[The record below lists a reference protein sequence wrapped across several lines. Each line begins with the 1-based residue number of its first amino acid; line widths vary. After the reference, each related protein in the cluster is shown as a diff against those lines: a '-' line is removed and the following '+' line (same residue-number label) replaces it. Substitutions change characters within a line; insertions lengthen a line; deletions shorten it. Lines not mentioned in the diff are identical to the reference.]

1 MWRRRRWTEEMR
13 PPPPGEPAPAPR
25 AQPRPPRAVGG
36 AVRLSS
42 ARSPRL
48 EAFDSVLGEWRRGGC
63 SREQAAGVLPE
74 GMVPAWEG
82 ERTLL

>member
-1 MWRRRRWTEEMR
+1 MWRRRRRWTEEMR

-25 AQPRPPRAVGG
+25 AVGG

-42 ARSPRL
+42 AQSPLVEAL
-48 EAFDSVLGEWRRGGC
+48 ESGLGERRRGGC
-63 SREQAAGVLPE
+63 PREQAVGVLPVE
-74 GMVPAWEG
+74 GTVRAREG